1 MTKQIQWFP
10 GHIAKTLKEFYDLA
24 NKLDYFIVLLDARA
38 PKSTFINEFN
48 KFINKDNAII
58 LITKSDLVNK
68 DHLAGFINEYKTKYR
83 YVFTIDT
90 TKHHRT
96 NSQLLDILGKVEY
109 KNLIPKLAI
118 VGVPNVGKST
128 LLNIIISKSKAK
140 VEDRAGVT
148 RQLSWY
154 QFNNRYWVL
163 DTPGVLQANFEDKT
177 QPMILSAI
185 GSIKLEIL
193 PLHLISAYLIEKLNL
208 DADKLREAWKTT
220 DKYEFDKRVIKDFQ
234 HGKFGRF
241 ILD

>member
-10 GHIAKTLKEFYDLA
+10 GHIAKTLKEFQEIS
-24 NKLDYFIVLLDARA
+24 NKLDYFIILLDARA
-38 PKSTFINEFN
+38 PKSTFIEEFN
-48 KFINKDNAII
+48 KLVNKDNAII

-68 DHLAGFINEYKTKYR
+68 DHLAGFINEYKNKYK

-90 TKHHRT
+90 TKKNKT
-96 NSQLLDILGKVEY
+96 QTQLADILKKVEY

-118 VGVPNVGKST
+118 IGVPNVGKST
-128 LLNIIISKSKAK
+128 LLNIIISQSRAK

-148 RQLSWY
+148 RQLNWY
-154 QFNNRYWVL
+154 QFNNKYWIL
-163 DTPGVLQANFEDKT
+163 DTPGVLQPKFESKE

-208 DADKLREAWKTT
+208 DADKLRDAWKIT
-220 DKYEFDKRVIKDFQ
+220 DKYEFDKKVIKDFQ
-234 HGKFGRF
+234 HGKFGRI